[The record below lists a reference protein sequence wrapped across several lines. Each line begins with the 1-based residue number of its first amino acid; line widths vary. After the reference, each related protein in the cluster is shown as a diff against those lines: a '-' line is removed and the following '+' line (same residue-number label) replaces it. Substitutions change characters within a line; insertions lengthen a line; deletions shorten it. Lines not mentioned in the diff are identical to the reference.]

1 MNFSDQ
7 SGPRPIKIS
16 SPGPAVFGS
25 FISGQLYWIFI
36 HSVEFVSWLLEGLGR
51 EPDVSQ
57 VLNKVLNTVTLSLEL
72 E

>member
-1 MNFSDQ
+1 MPGTAIMDFDLKTIVLSFSFHD
-7 SGPRPIKIS
+7 
-16 SPGPAVFGS
+16 
-25 FISGQLYWIFI
+25 
-36 HSVEFVSWLLEGLGR
+36 VEFVSWLLEGLGR